1 MKSKK
6 MIYLLIG
13 CVAVVWGMIIYRIYV
28 QVKPGDELQISQVK
42 QKPISIA
49 ISNHSNDAYQL
60 YLDRDPFVSYS
71 FVSSVA
77 PAIQNTG
84 QAKVST
90 AAKIITPVAWPAIN
104 YSGYIKNPKSNQKI
118 TIISLNG
125 KEIML
130 RDGEVAQGV
139 KLIKNYGD
147 SIQLSF
153 MQTTKH
159 LKL

>member
-6 MIYLLIG
+6 MIYLLIS
-13 CVAVVWGMIIYRIYV
+13 CVAVIWGMIIYRIYV
-28 QVKPGDELQISQVK
+28 QVKPSDEMQISQVK
-42 QKPISIA
+42 QKSISIT
-49 ISNHSNDAYQL
+49 INNHSDDTYQL
-60 YLDRDPFVSYS
+60 YLDRDPFAAYS

-77 PAIQNTG
+77 PAIQTSALPVVNRAT
-84 QAKVST
+84 
-90 AAKIITPVAWPAIN
+90 KISTPVNWPVIT